1 LLDVDRIA
9 ADLRRREQERS
20 SAAQLRLYRRK
31 LFEEQG
37 PVFFRDLLG
46 EVQRGCKELARR
58 NPKWES
64 AIFEPAADDRN
75 FTARNSHIRPLVK
88 VGVHLTTVNLI
99 VRVEERQN
107 AVDTFILDRQHRI
120 DFSLDDN
127 DRLALCMECSAVSI
141 DDVTDLIVRALF
153 GLPKR

>member
-1 LLDVDRIA
+1 
-9 ADLRRREQERS
+9 
-20 SAAQLRLYRRK
+20 
-31 LFEEQG
+31 
-37 PVFFRDLLG
+37 
-46 EVQRGCKELARR
+46 
-58 NPKWES
+58 
-64 AIFEPAADDRN
+64 
-75 FTARNSHIRPLVK
+75 
-88 VGVHLTTVNLI
+88 VNLI